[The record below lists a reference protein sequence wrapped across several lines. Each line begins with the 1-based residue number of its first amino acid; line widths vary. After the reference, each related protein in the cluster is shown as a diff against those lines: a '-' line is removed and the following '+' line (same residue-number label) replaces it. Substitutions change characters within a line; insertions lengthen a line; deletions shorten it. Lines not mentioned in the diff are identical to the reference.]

1 MPGHQSFES
10 NFPMLLWGQI
20 FDVSNS
26 YYVKVKSNIVFMLYR
41 KENLKAVDPKSSS
54 VSIHFTF
61 SYFLW

>member
-26 YYVKVKSNIVFMLYR
+26 YYAKIKSNIVLMLYR
-41 KENLKAVDPKSSS
+41 AGKSKSCWS
-54 VSIHFTF
+54 
-61 SYFLW
+61 